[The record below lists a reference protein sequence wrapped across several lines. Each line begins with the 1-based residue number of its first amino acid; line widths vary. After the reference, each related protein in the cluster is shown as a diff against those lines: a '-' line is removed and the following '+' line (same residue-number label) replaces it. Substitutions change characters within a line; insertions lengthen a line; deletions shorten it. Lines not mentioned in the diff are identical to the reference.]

1 MFGLVPFKKN
11 GVRTTGD
18 SFDDFITGF
27 FNDDFFTPIASI
39 NNFNTDIKETDTE
52 YIVEADLPGVKK
64 EDITLDYKDNNLII
78 SAKRENEINEEKD
91 NYIRRERSYGTF
103 SRSFY
108 IDNVDKNSIEASFND
123 GQLKITLPKVNQSIS
138 DDSKILIK

>member
-27 FNDDFFTPIASI
+27 FNDDFFTPMANI

-78 SAKRENEINEEKD
+78 SAKRENEVNEEKD
-91 NYIRRERSYGTF
+91 NYIRRERSYGSF

-138 DDSKILIK
+138 DDSRILIK

>member
-18 SFDDFITGF
+18 SFDDFIIGF

>member
-27 FNDDFFTPIASI
+27 FNDDFFTPMANI

-64 EDITLDYKDNNLII
+64 EDITLDYKNNNLII
-78 SAKRENEINEEKD
+78 SAKRENEVNEEKD
-91 NYIRRERSYGTF
+91 NYIRRERSYGSF

-138 DDSKILIK
+138 DDSRILIK

>member
-27 FNDDFFTPIASI
+27 FNDDFFTPMAGI

-91 NYIRRERSYGTF
+91 NYIRRERSYGSF

-138 DDSKILIK
+138 DDSRILIK

>member
-27 FNDDFFTPIASI
+27 FNDDFFAPIASI

-52 YIVEADLPGVKK
+52 YIVVADLPGVKK

-91 NYIRRERSYGTF
+91 NYIRRERSYGSF

-123 GQLKITLPKVNQSIS
+123 GQLRITLPKVNQSIS
-138 DDSKILIK
+138 DDSRILIK

>member
-11 GVRTTGD
+11 GVKTTGD

-64 EDITLDYKDNNLII
+64 EDITIDYKDNNLII
-78 SAKRENEINEEKD
+78 NNYKDDYTTLVCYLKRREN
-91 NYIRRERSYGTF
+91 
-103 SRSFY
+103 
-108 IDNVDKNSIEASFND
+108 
-123 GQLKITLPKVNQSIS
+123 
-138 DDSKILIK
+138 

>member
-27 FNDDFFTPIASI
+27 FNDDFFTPMANI

-91 NYIRRERSYGTF
+91 NYIRRERSYGSF

-138 DDSKILIK
+138 DDSRILIK

>member
-27 FNDDFFTPIASI
+27 FNDDFFAPIASI

-91 NYIRRERSYGTF
+91 NYIRRERSYGSF

-123 GQLKITLPKVNQSIS
+123 GQLKIILPKVNQSIS
-138 DDSKILIK
+138 DSSRILIK

>member
-11 GVRTTGD
+11 GVKTVGN

-27 FNDDFFTPIASI
+27 FNDDFFTPLASV
-39 NNFNTDIKETDTE
+39 NNFNADIKENDTE

-64 EDITLDYKDNNLII
+64 DDINLEYKDNTLII
-78 SAKRENEINEEKD
+78 SAKRINEVNEEKD
-91 NYIRRERSYGTF
+91 KFLRRERSYGSF

-108 IDNVDKNSIEASFND
+108 LDNINKDSIKASFND
-123 GQLKITLPKVNQSIS
+123 GQLKVILEKDNSKINES
-138 DDSKILIK
+138 NKILIE

>member
-27 FNDDFFTPIASI
+27 FNDDFFTPMANI

-91 NYIRRERSYGTF
+91 NYIRRERSYGSF

-123 GQLKITLPKVNQSIS
+123 GQLKITLPKINQSIS
-138 DDSKILIK
+138 NDSRILIK

>member
-27 FNDDFFTPIASI
+27 FNDDFFAPIASI

-91 NYIRRERSYGTF
+91 NYIRRERSYGSF

-123 GQLKITLPKVNQSIS
+123 GQLRITLPKVNQSIS
-138 DDSKILIK
+138 DDSRILIK